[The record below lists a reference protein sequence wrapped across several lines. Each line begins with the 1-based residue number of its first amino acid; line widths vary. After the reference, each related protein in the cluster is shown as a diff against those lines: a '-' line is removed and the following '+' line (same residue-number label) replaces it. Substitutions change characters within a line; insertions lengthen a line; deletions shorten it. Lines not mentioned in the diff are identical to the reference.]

1 MKRSDGEN
9 RENHQPL
16 QYCIQSQEEE
26 IQSEEMDVVNQRT
39 GGPNPEVIIVPTNR
53 SQSSVG
59 IVGSPGTTE
68 ISARVHERIRRR
80 RTRQMLLPPLE
91 EMMR

>member
-1 MKRSDGEN
+1 
-9 RENHQPL
+9 
-16 QYCIQSQEEE
+16 
-26 IQSEEMDVVNQRT
+26 MDMVNPRT

-53 SQSSVG
+53 SQSNVG
-59 IVGSPGTTE
+59 IVERSGTTK
-68 ISARVHERIRRR
+68 ISARVHERIRRP